1 MQAVLGYQM
10 AGMCASLNSNS
21 HLWTVESVHRYIP
34 YTTSRVTT
42 FNTAAM
48 GAKEGVGQGLGIV
61 SVSNT
66 LILKT
71 TFVPFIYLFPTQFE
85 RKFHRS

>member
-34 YTTSRVTT
+34 HTTSRVTT
-42 FNTAAM
+42 FNTVAM
-48 GAKEGVGQGLGIV
+48 GAKKGVGQGLGIV
-61 SVSNT
+61 SVSQHTHSEDNFCPFH
-66 LILKT
+66 L
-71 TFVPFIYLFPTQFE
+71 FVS
-85 RKFHRS
+85 HSV